1 MGNWKV
7 FKKCPH
13 PKNNSPKPKNCTT
26 EALLKEKKEQVS
38 NIPKDAVLRVAKN
51 KDGAYGYIDENGTLV
66 IEPKYDM
73 AYPFKNGKALVSLL
87 GKWMLIDMQGVVL
100 QKLDYSDVYQV
111 SDKLL
116 SFKENNLFGFMDASG
131 KIIHR
136 AQFSSFD
143 TQGFQE
149 GKGFVKKDFVIIKQQ
164 NKYGIMNFEG
174 TIIATPQYD
183 QINSFSDGMAVVKA
197 NGLHGCINRSGKLVV
212 PVNYKYMGEKYREG
226 LIKFSNGGASGGFL
240 DVDGNIALEHK
251 YRGFNDFSD
260 GLVKVSNASYGS
272 IGYMDKTGKLV
283 VPMKFQHGEDFSEGL
298 ALVHKKNGDK
308 VYIDKTGKEI
318 FKIKTK
324 FLYHSGN
331 KFSDG
336 LAKVQISDYGYSFI
350 DKTGTTVLTI
360 NSY

>member
-1 MGNWKV
+1 
-7 FKKCPH
+7 
-13 PKNNSPKPKNCTT
+13 
-26 EALLKEKKEQVS
+26 
-38 NIPKDAVLRVAKN
+38 
-51 KDGAYGYIDENGTLV
+51 
-66 IEPKYDM
+66 
-73 AYPFKNGKALVSLL
+73 
-87 GKWMLIDMQGVVL
+87 
-100 QKLDYSDVYQV
+100 
-111 SDKLL
+111 
-116 SFKENNLFGFMDASG
+116 MDASG

-336 LAKVQISDYGYSFI
+336 LAKVQISDYAI
-350 DKTGTTVLTI
+350 PL
-360 NSY
+360 